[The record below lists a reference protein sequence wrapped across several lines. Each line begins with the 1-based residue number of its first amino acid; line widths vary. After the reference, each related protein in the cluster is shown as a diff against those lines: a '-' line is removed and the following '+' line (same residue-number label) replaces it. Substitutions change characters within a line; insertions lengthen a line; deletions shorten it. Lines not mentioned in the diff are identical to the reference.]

1 MGYSNEFFFFCLKNE
16 KFIEMV
22 RLMSVH
28 VVSVSEQHTES
39 GGFRIIRRLCGSVVG
54 HIYWGCG
61 HLK

>member
-1 MGYSNEFFFFCLKNE
+1 
-16 KFIEMV
+16 MV

-28 VVSVSEQHTES
+28 VVSVCEQHTES